1 MKSISI
7 FGFTGSIGTQALQII
22 RQHKEQFSFD
32 VFICNSNIKK
42 ALEVINEFN
51 PEYVFMSDF
60 AASNQL
66 KELLPPETK
75 MFDHMNDVL
84 SHLKEKNSDIY
95 LSAISSFDCIEL
107 TILAA
112 ESGKK
117 LLLANKE
124 SLVVY
129 GKGLVNSCI
138 KSGTEIIP
146 IDSEHYSLMNS
157 LNSIEKN
164 NINRVFITASGGPF
178 IGQSLQEI
186 ENKQPKDALKHPN
199 WDMGNKIT
207 IDSATLVNKC
217 FELIEAKFLFDLNP
231 DKLGVLIQPQ
241 SIIHSLVELKDGSV
255 EAQMSLPSMSIPL
268 SFGLLGKYS
277 EKTKKDFSLD
287 MFKEDIKLT
296 ILDFPKDRERLIE
309 ISKDIMKN
317 GGNRGLIF
325 ASINDFAVKKYLK
338 GEIKFGEIYN
348 LIFRHYFEIE
358 KKEILCLEDL
368 RYNQNQILDYLNKI

>member
-32 VFICNSNIKK
+32 VFVCNSNIEK
-42 ALEVINEFN
+42 ALEVVNEFN
-51 PEYVFMSDF
+51 PEYVFMSDL

-66 KELLPPETK
+66 KELLPSKTK
-75 MFDHMNDVL
+75 MFDHINDAL
-84 SHLKEKNSDIY
+84 SHLKEKHSDIY

-129 GKGLVNSCI
+129 GKALINSSI

-157 LNSIEKN
+157 LNNIEKN

-178 IGQSLQEI
+178 IGQSLQET

-217 FELIEAKFLFDLNP
+217 FELIEAKYLFDLNP

-255 EAQMSLPSMSIPL
+255 EAQMSLPSMTIPL
-268 SFGLLGKYS
+268 SFGLLGQYS

-296 ILDFPKDRERLIE
+296 ILDFPKDREKLIE
-309 ISKDIMKN
+309 ISKDVMRN

-325 ASINDFAVKKYLK
+325 ASINDFAVKKYLQ
-338 GEIKFGEIYN
+338 GEIKFGDIYN

-358 KKEILCLEDL
+358 KKEILSLEDL
-368 RYNQNQILDYLNKI
+368 RHNQNKILEYLNNI

>member
-129 GKGLVNSCI
+129 GKGLINSSI

-217 FELIEAKFLFDLNP
+217 FELIEAKYLFDLNP

-255 EAQMSLPSMSIPL
+255 EAQMSLPSMPIPL
-268 SFGLLGKYS
+268 SFGLLGEYS

-287 MFKEDIKLT
+287 MFKEDIKLN

-325 ASINDFAVKKYLK
+325 ASINDFAVKKYLQ

-358 KKEILCLEDL
+358 KKEILSLEDL
-368 RYNQNQILDYLNKI
+368 RYNQNQILDYLNNI

>member
-129 GKGLVNSCI
+129 GKGLINSSI

-217 FELIEAKFLFDLNP
+217 FELIEAKYLFDLNP

-268 SFGLLGKYS
+268 SFGLLGEYS

-287 MFKEDIKLT
+287 MFKEDIKLN

-325 ASINDFAVKKYLK
+325 ASINDFAVKKYLQ

-358 KKEILCLEDL
+358 KKEILSLEDL
-368 RYNQNQILDYLNKI
+368 RYNQNQILDHLNNI

>member
-42 ALEVINEFN
+42 ALEAINEFN

-129 GKGLVNSCI
+129 GKGLINSSI

-217 FELIEAKFLFDLNP
+217 FELIEAKYLFDLNP

-268 SFGLLGKYS
+268 SFGLLGEYS

-325 ASINDFAVKKYLK
+325 ASINDFAVKKYLQ

-358 KKEILCLEDL
+358 KKEILSLEDL
-368 RYNQNQILDYLNKI
+368 RYNQNQILDHLNNI

>member
-268 SFGLLGKYS
+268 SFGLLGEYS

-325 ASINDFAVKKYLK
+325 ASINDFAVEKYLK

-348 LIFRHYFEIE
+348 LIFKHYFEIE

>member
-129 GKGLVNSCI
+129 GKGLINSSI

-157 LNSIEKN
+157 LKSIEKN

-217 FELIEAKFLFDLNP
+217 FELIEAKYLFDLNP

-268 SFGLLGKYS
+268 SFGLLGEYS

-325 ASINDFAVKKYLK
+325 ASINDFAVKKYLQ

-358 KKEILCLEDL
+358 KKEILSLEDL
-368 RYNQNQILDYLNKI
+368 RYNQNQILDYLNNI

>member
-22 RQHKEQFSFD
+22 
-32 VFICNSNIKK
+32 NNIKNNFLLMFLYVIRTW

-51 PEYVFMSDF
+51 PEYVFMSDL

-75 MFDHMNDVL
+75 MFDYMNDVL

-129 GKGLVNSCI
+129 GKGLINSSI

-217 FELIEAKFLFDLNP
+217 FELIEAKYLFDLNP

-268 SFGLLGKYS
+268 SFGLLGEYS

-296 ILDFPKDRERLIE
+296 ILDFPKDRKRLIE
-309 ISKDIMKN
+309 ISKDVMKN
-317 GGNRGLIF
+317 GGKRGLIF
-325 ASINDFAVKKYLK
+325 ASINDFAVEKYLK
-338 GEIKFGEIYN
+338 
-348 LIFRHYFEIE
+348 
-358 KKEILCLEDL
+358 
-368 RYNQNQILDYLNKI
+368 

>member
-32 VFICNSNIKK
+32 VFICNSNIIK

-129 GKGLVNSCI
+129 GKGLINSSI

-268 SFGLLGKYS
+268 SFGLLGEYS

>member
-51 PEYVFMSDF
+51 PEYVFMSDL

-112 ESGKK
+112 ESGNK

-129 GKGLVNSCI
+129 GEHLVNISNR
-138 KSGTEIIP
+138 SGTKIVP

-157 LNSIEKN
+157 LNNIQKN
-164 NINRVFITASGGPF
+164 DIDRIFITASGGPF
-178 IGQSLQEI
+178 IGQSLNEI
-186 ENKQPKDALKHPN
+186 ANKEPKEALDHPN
-199 WDMGNKIT
+199 WSMGDKIT

-217 FELIEAKFLFDLNP
+217 FELIEAKYLFDLDP
-231 DKLGVLIQPQ
+231 GKLKVLIQPQ
-241 SIIHSLVELKDGSV
+241 SIIHSMVELKDGSV
-255 EAQMSLPSMSIPL
+255 EAQMSLPSMIIPL
-268 SFGLLGKYS
+268 SFGLLGEYS
-277 EKTKKDFSLD
+277 AKAKNNFSLD

-296 ILDFPKDRERLIE
+296 ILDFPKDRDKLIE
-309 ISKDIMKN
+309 ISQDVMRN

-325 ASINDFAVKKYLK
+325 ASINDFAVKKYLQ

-348 LIFRHYFEIE
+348 LIFKHYSVME
-358 KKEILCLEDL
+358 KKEILNLEDL
-368 RYNQNQILDYLNKI
+368 KHNQSEILEYLESI

>member
-22 RQHKEQFSFD
+22 RQHKEKFSFD

-129 GKGLVNSCI
+129 GKGLINSSI

-157 LNSIEKN
+157 LYSIEKN

-268 SFGLLGKYS
+268 SFGLLGEYS

>member
-66 KELLPPETK
+66 KELLPPKTK

-129 GKGLVNSCI
+129 GKSLINSSI
-138 KSGTEIIP
+138 KSGTEIVP

-157 LNSIEKN
+157 LNNIEKN

-217 FELIEAKFLFDLNP
+217 FELIEAKYLFDLNP

-241 SIIHSLVELKDGSV
+241 SIVHSLVELKDGSV

-268 SFGLLGKYS
+268 SFGLLGEYS

-338 GEIKFGEIYN
+338 GEIRFGEIYN
-348 LIFRHYFEIE
+348 LIFKHYFEIE

>member
-129 GKGLVNSCI
+129 GKGLINSSI

-217 FELIEAKFLFDLNP
+217 FELIEAKYLFDLNP

-268 SFGLLGKYS
+268 SFGLLGEYS

-287 MFKEDIKLT
+287 MFKEDIKLN

-325 ASINDFAVKKYLK
+325 ASINDFAVKKYLQ

-358 KKEILCLEDL
+358 KKEILSLEDL
-368 RYNQNQILDYLNKI
+368 RYNQNQILDYLNNI

>member
-129 GKGLVNSCI
+129 GKGLINSCI

-268 SFGLLGKYS
+268 SFGLLGEYS